1 MRARNILGMS
11 SSKRLAGKRIL
22 VTGAGTGIGQGIALR
37 CAQEGA
43 KIAVHYYDS
52 SDAGARD
59 TVAAIRDLGGEAE
72 FAKADLGE
80 ISQIRSLAEWAIS
93 YLGSVDVLINN
104 AGITFNSPVAEATPE
119 QWDRMY
125 NVNVRGGY
133 FLSQALLESLKENR
147 GAIINLSSVHAFE
160 GFQEHSIY
168 AGTKGAIVAM
178 TRAMSIELAPLG
190 VRVNAIAPGCVP
202 VASHERA
209 CGKVDL
215 AAVGRTIPAGYVGT
229 PADIGAAAAFLA
241 SDDGRFIVGQ
251 TLVVD
256 GGTTSWMPFGEQ
268 FRAPVRAAGVQFG
281 KEYI

>member
-1 MRARNILGMS
+1 MS
-11 SSKRLAGKRIL
+11 SSNRLAGKRIL
-22 VTGAGTGIGQGIALR
+22 VTGAGTGIGQGIAIR
-37 CAQEGA
+37 CAREGA
-43 KIAVHYYDS
+43 KVAVHYYDA
-52 SDAGARD
+52 SDEGARQ
-59 TVAAIRDLGGEAE
+59 TVAAIRDLGGEAD

-80 ISQIRSLAEWAIS
+80 ISQIRECANWALG
-93 YLGSVDVLINN
+93 YLGGVDVLINN

-125 NVNVRGGY
+125 DVNVRGGY
-133 FLSQALLESLKENR
+133 FLTQSLLDSLKQNH
-147 GAIINLSSVHAFE
+147 GAVINLSSIHAFE

-178 TRAMSIELAPLG
+178 TRGMSIELAPLG

-202 VASHERA
+202 VPSHERA
-209 CGKVDL
+209 CGKADL
-215 AAVGRTIPAGYVGT
+215 VAVGRGIPAGFVGT
-229 PADIGAAAAFLA
+229 PDDIAAVAAFLA
-241 SDDGRFIVGQ
+241 SDDARFIVGQ

>member
-1 MRARNILGMS
+1 MS
-11 SSKRLAGKRIL
+11 NSQRLAGKRIL
-22 VTGAGTGIGQGIALR
+22 VTGAGTGIGQGIAIR
-37 CAQEGA
+37 CAREGA
-43 KIAVHYYDS
+43 KIAVHYYDA
-52 SDAGARD
+52 SDAGAQQ
-59 TVAAIRDLGGEAE
+59 TAAAIRDLGGEAE

-80 ISQIRSLAEWAIS
+80 IRQVRELAAWALG
-93 YLGSVDVLINN
+93 YLGSVDVLVNN

-125 NVNVRGGY
+125 DVNVRGAY
-133 FLSQALLESLKENR
+133 FLTQSLLESLKQNR
-147 GAIINLSSVHAFE
+147 GAVVNLSSIHAFE

-202 VASHERA
+202 VESHERA
-209 CGKVDL
+209 CGKADL
-215 AAVGRTIPAGYVGT
+215 VAVGRGIPAGFVGT
-229 PADIGAAAAFLA
+229 PDDIAAAAVFLA